1 MPYRRRR
8 FTRLK
13 GSGRL
18 NDDEASDRYG
28 TNVVPLLMSR
38 EELRHG
44 FVGAMQ
50 KAYTLDAYF
59 GRVDALFIG
68 DGFKFAPQQH
78 DYWRRH
84 RLAWARR
91 GAGDYLKFLAVA
103 LRLLISVKD
112 PALRS
117 RYRRQ
122 LWRILHARGAEPQI
136 LLIYAIKIAMHYHY
150 TAITKALGE
159 ADRGD
164 GVMPDAIRSFSR
176 AGRGRA
182 VEAVS

>member
-1 MPYRRRR
+1 
-8 FTRLK
+8 
-13 GSGRL
+13 
-18 NDDEASDRYG
+18 
-28 TNVVPLLMSR
+28 MSR
-38 EELRHG
+38 EELRDG
-44 FVGAMQ
+44 FVGAMR

-136 LLIYAIKIAMHYHY
+136 LLIYA
-150 TAITKALGE
+150 KALGE